1 MKIYAPIAVLITFIA
16 ASFCFAPVNYALL
29 GGGGIV
35 SILVFFALRHNE
47 IEDRSKANEMNQLLD
62 AVKLQAAHHQ
72 EVAQNLIHLTKVVTD
87 LSAGLDNDL
96 KKIIMG
102 QESLK
107 NELIAVQK
115 AEIGQIIETTRQNLE
130 QHQKANAEISNT
142 IREQALT
149 LHELVDQ
156 LMAITSQMSE
166 SKDVVREQILR
177 MQEAYV
183 NELRQRVRA

>member
-1 MKIYAPIAVLITFIA
+1 MKIYATIAVLITFIA
-16 ASFCFAPVNYALL
+16 ASFCFAPVNYPLL
-29 GGGGIV
+29 AGGGIV
-35 SILVFFALRHNE
+35 SILVFFALKHIE
-47 IEDRSKANEMNQLLD
+47 IENRSKANEMKQLLD
-62 AVKLQAAHHQ
+62 AIKFQAAHHQ
-72 EVAQNLIHLTKVVTD
+72 EAAQNLVHLTKVVTD

-102 QESLK
+102 QDSLK

-115 AEIGQIIETTRQNLE
+115 AEVGQIIESTRQNLE
-130 QHQKANAEISNT
+130 QQQKANAEISNT
-142 IREQALT
+142 IREHALT